1 MQKITN
7 ASELKDAIFQLE
19 LKQALQGKQL
29 KEDFY
34 LTYESFKSINLVKKL
49 VIEMITSPGLLS
61 GIIRTIIELTSHK
74 SDKQTVQ
81 GLSGSKIKNIA
92 IAVMKYGLTN
102 FVVGHAD
109 VIRSFGQYIIRRV
122 FSKKEKKSEENE

>member
-1 MQKITN
+1 MQKITS

-29 KEDFY
+29 KEQFY
-34 LTYESFKSINLVKKL
+34 LTYESFKSINLVKKII
-49 VIEMITSPGLLS
+49 IEMITSPGLLS
-61 GIIRTIIELTSHK
+61 GIVRTIIELTDHK
-74 SDKQTVQ
+74 SDKQPVH

-92 IAVMKYGLTN
+92 AAVIKYGLTN
-102 FVVGHAD
+102 FVVQHAD

-122 FSKKEKKSEENE
+122 FSKKEKKPEENE